1 MENIPRSTQCV
12 QQHLSPAAQV
22 FTEEE
27 LAASLAEPAPHIP
40 SNPEPGFVTAAEWA
54 RSDAILVAMETERA
68 LVERVPGRCHR
79 CTTFCADLIGFRGEG
94 LCGECALYL
103 VEVA

>member
-12 QQHLSPAAQV
+12 QQHLSSTSEF

-27 LAASLAEPAPHIP
+27 LTAQAERVVHLPTGLE
-40 SNPEPGFVTAAEWA
+40 PELVSEAEWA
-54 RSDAILVAMETERA
+54 RSDAFLVAMESERA
-68 LVERVPGRCHR
+68 LAERVSGECTR
-79 CTTFCADLIGFRGEG
+79 CTMHCADLIGFQGEG

>member
-12 QQHLSPAAQV
+12 QQHLFPTAQF

-27 LAASLAEPAPHIP
+27 LSASLAELAPYIP
-40 SNPEPGFVTAAEWA
+40 TGPEPEVVSAAEWA
-54 RSDAILVAMETERA
+54 RADALLVAMESERA
-68 LVERVPGRCHR
+68 LAERVPGRCHR
-79 CTTFCADLIGFRGEG
+79 CTTLCEDLIGFRSEG

>member
-1 MENIPRSTQCV
+1 VGNIPRSTRSV
-12 QQHLSPAAQV
+12 QQHLSPAAQF

-27 LAASLAEPAPHIP
+27 LSAQAERVAYLPTG
-40 SNPEPGFVTAAEWA
+40 PEPEVVSEAEWA
-54 RSDAILVAMETERA
+54 RSDALLVAMESERA
-68 LVERVPGRCHR
+68 LADRVPGRCHR
-79 CTTFCADLIGFRGEG
+79 CTMHCADLIGFQGEG